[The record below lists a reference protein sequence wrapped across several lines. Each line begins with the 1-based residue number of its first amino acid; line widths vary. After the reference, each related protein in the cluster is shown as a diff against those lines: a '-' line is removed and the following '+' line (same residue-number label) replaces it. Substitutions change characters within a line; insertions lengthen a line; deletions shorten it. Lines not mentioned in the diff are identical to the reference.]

1 MVDPASKKLTAHK
14 GKLIAF
20 LLPFWVVGGLTVWH
34 WYDYGLQDIHRARAR
49 FAGWEIQ
56 QPGDSMES
64 LKFALMIGAVCGVG
78 AGVLGLGI
86 YGIAR
91 FAKRKSSRPAS

>member
-1 MVDPASKKLTAHK
+1 LVDGLPRLGGRAGAS
-14 GKLIAF
+14 
-20 LLPFWVVGGLTVWH
+20 VE
-34 WYDYGLQDIHRARAR
+34 RERR
-49 FAGWEIQ
+49 R
-56 QPGDSMES
+56 
-64 LKFALMIGAVCGVG
+64 CGVG